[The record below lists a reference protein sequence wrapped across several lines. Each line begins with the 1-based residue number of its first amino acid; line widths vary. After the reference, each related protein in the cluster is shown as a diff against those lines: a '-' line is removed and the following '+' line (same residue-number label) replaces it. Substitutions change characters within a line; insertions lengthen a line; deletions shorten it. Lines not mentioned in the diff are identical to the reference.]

1 MEMER
6 INNNTIRVILGS
18 EDLAERGVTVLD
30 LLGNRKQIERFF
42 YSILEE
48 VDKDHTFV
56 SNDAVTFQ
64 VMPNKNGLELL
75 ISKGDRDEE
84 DDDDQNHG
92 RRRHDDRPSDE
103 DVSEFVKR
111 QLGGYDDDSSAQSQV
126 STPGANR
133 SRYGNQPFTKVLA
146 FDDFEDIVA
155 LADVLNDDEV
165 DVDLYSYKNKYY
177 LVFTMPNQDLLDMT
191 REDYLAVANEYGQEV
206 QNVTPELLSEHG
218 KQLMAKSALHQVAHF
233 FGPQP
238 KKSKKR
244 AKASK

>member
-92 RRRHDDRPSDE
+92 RRRHDDRPTLSSD
-103 DVSEFVKR
+103 
-111 QLGGYDDDSSAQSQV
+111 
-126 STPGANR
+126 
-133 SRYGNQPFTKVLA
+133 
-146 FDDFEDIVA
+146 I
-155 LADVLNDDEV
+155 
-165 DVDLYSYKNKYY
+165 
-177 LVFTMPNQDLLDMT
+177 
-191 REDYLAVANEYGQEV
+191 
-206 QNVTPELLSEHG
+206 
-218 KQLMAKSALHQVAHF
+218 
-233 FGPQP
+233 
-238 KKSKKR
+238 
-244 AKASK
+244 

>member
-6 INNNTIRVILGS
+6 INNDTIRVILGS
-18 EDLAERGVTVLD
+18 DDLAERGVTVLD

-75 ISKGDRDEE
+75 ISKGDRD
-84 DDDDQNHG
+84 DDDEQQPHATPV
-92 RRRHDDRPSDE
+92 RHRQAAAQRPDDE

-111 QLGGYDDDSSAQSQV
+111 QLGGYDDSSEPSQAE
-126 STPGANR
+126 SGGT
-133 SRYGNQPFTKVLA
+133 SRQRFGNKMVTKVLA

-155 LADVLNDDEV
+155 LADVLSDDEL
-165 DVDLYSYKNKYY
+165 DVDLYSYKHKYY
-177 LVFTMPNQDLLDMT
+177 LVFSLPDQDLLDMT

-218 KQLMAKSALHQVAHF
+218 KKLMTKSALHQVAHF
-233 FGPQP
+233 FGQAT
-238 KKSKKR
+238 K
-244 AKASK
+244 